1 MPLIFKPLFLPVLT
15 TIFEAI
21 INNFWFMAERDC
33 SAEKRI
39 MNKIVT
45 L

>member
-1 MPLIFKPLFLPVLT
+1 MPLIFKLLFLPVLT

-21 INNFWFMAERDC
+21 INNFMAERDC

>member
-1 MPLIFKPLFLPVLT
+1 MLT
-15 TIFEAI
+15 TIFEA